1 MSTAS
6 APRPRLLPI
15 PNISSLLTAQGGGAV
30 RPVPPPKP
38 WPPPPQRP
46 WRLPRPGVRV
56 TLARLGPT
64 MQGLRPEMDARVAA
78 PGLPQASPSAATTP
92 QLAPPAPP
100 CPGHR
105 KDEGGHLQGS
115 KARPGCIIRG
125 SVPGAPGAK
134 TAPAPP
140 PPPTDGAGASSPN
153 PGSAVHRCHGWGAA
167 DALTT
172 LSTPGS
178 CWSGSCLLASSD
190 RASTGDPSSC
200 PNPSQPSGLPE
211 ALPRDCHGRPG
222 SPVPLGPEAVSPGVL
237 GAAPGPGTE
246 CRVHGICPQ
255 NDWRQDHHPPARV
268 GGPQRAAAGTP
279 IPPPSPQ
286 P

>member
-15 PNISSLLTAQGGGAV
+15 PNISSLLTACPGWGMLC

-56 TLARLGPT
+56 TLARPGPT

-78 PGLPQASPSAATTP
+78 PRPPQASPSAAMTP

-115 KARPGCIIRG
+115 KARPGCTIRG
-125 SVPGAPGAK
+125 SVPGAPVLRLR
-134 TAPAPP
+134 PAPRLP
-140 PPPTDGAGASSPN
+140 QMVLGPVPPN
-153 PGSAVHRCHGWGAA
+153 P
-167 DALTT
+167 AL
-172 LSTPGS
+172 LSTG
-178 CWSGSCLLASSD
+178 AM
-190 RASTGDPSSC
+190 A
-200 PNPSQPSGLPE
+200 E
-211 ALPRDCHGRPG
+211 AQLMG
-222 SPVPLGPEAVSPGVL
+222 
-237 GAAPGPGTE
+237 
-246 CRVHGICPQ
+246 
-255 NDWRQDHHPPARV
+255 
-268 GGPQRAAAGTP
+268 
-279 IPPPSPQ
+279 
-286 P
+286 